1 MIPAFA
7 LSLCFT
13 RTEVLEGIMLISVT
27 TYLADVF
34 GFFSVINNYFFSLI
48 QEEMA
53 REKLLD
59 LKKRSLKI

>member
-34 GFFSVINNYFFSLI
+34 FFSVINNYFFSLI
-48 QEEMA
+48 QKEMA

>member
-1 MIPAFA
+1 
-7 LSLCFT
+7 
-13 RTEVLEGIMLISVT
+13 MLISVT